1 MRWAL
6 AVGIGLA
13 LCCAACAG
21 ASTVS
26 GTGPDTRPPS
36 EPETQPPS
44 EPETQPPSEPETQ
57 PPSEPDVETAGEP
70 DVETASEPDVETA
83 GEPDAETAGGP
94 DTEPLSEPQLRRLLA
109 EFVDEQRQ
117 SVGVVA
123 GVTSA
128 AGRVVVGYGRLSAD
142 DPTRPDGD
150 TVFEIGSITKVFTS
164 TLLADLGSREGLELD
179 TPVQSLLGDAVRM
192 PARSGAEI
200 TLRHLATHSSG
211 LPRLP
216 ENFDP
221 ENPANPYA
229 DYTVEDLYA
238 FLSSHKPARD
248 AGEAV
253 EYSNVGYGLL
263 GHALTLREAADF
275 EALIVER
282 ILEPLQM
289 SDTAVEL
296 TPALRE
302 RLATGHDGRLEPAGN
317 WDLPVLAGAG
327 ALRSTVNDLLTFLEA
342 NLGLRESPLQPA
354 MELARMPQRQDP
366 ALGMDIGLGW
376 IIATEGD
383 REFVWHN
390 GATGGYA
397 SFIGF
402 DVEAGEGIV
411 ILSNSQLSAD
421 NLAYR
426 LFTRDFDG

>member
-1 MRWAL
+1 M
-6 AVGIGLA
+6 
-13 LCCAACAG
+13 
-21 ASTVS
+21 
-26 GTGPDTRPPS
+26 
-36 EPETQPPS
+36 
-44 EPETQPPSEPETQ
+44 
-57 PPSEPDVETAGEP
+57 
-70 DVETASEPDVETA
+70 
-83 GEPDAETAGGP
+83 
-94 DTEPLSEPQLRRLLA
+94 
-109 EFVDEQRQ
+109 
-117 SVGVVA
+117 
-123 GVTSA
+123 
-128 AGRVVVGYGRLSAD
+128 
-142 DPTRPDGD
+142 
-150 TVFEIGSITKVFTS
+150 
-164 TLLADLGSREGLELD
+164 
-179 TPVQSLLGDAVRM
+179 QSLLGDAVRM

-275 EALIVER
+275 ETLIFER

>member
-1 MRWAL
+1 MHRAL
-6 AVGIGLA
+6 AVGVGLA
-13 LCCAACAG
+13 LWCAACAG
-21 ASTVS
+21 A
-26 GTGPDTRPPS
+26 R
-36 EPETQPPS
+36 
-44 EPETQPPSEPETQ
+44 
-57 PPSEPDVETAGEP
+57 TATE
-70 DVETASEPDVETA
+70 A
-83 GEPDAETAGGP
+83 EPDAQTPSGP
-94 DTEPLSEPQLRRLLA
+94 DAQPLSGPQIRRLLA
-109 EFVDEQRQ
+109 EFVDEDRQ

-128 AGRVVVGYGRLSAD
+128 EGRVVVGYGRLSAD

-164 TLLADLGSREGLELD
+164 TVLADLVSREELGLD
-179 TPVQSLLGDAVRM
+179 TPVQSLLGGEVRM
-192 PARSGAEI
+192 PARDGAEI
-200 TLRHLATHSSG
+200 TLGHLATHSSG

-216 ENFDP
+216 DNFDP
-221 ENPANPYA
+221 EDPANPYA

-238 FLSSHKPARD
+238 FLSSHELDRD
-248 AGEAV
+248 IGDTV

-263 GHALTLREAADF
+263 GHALAVREGTDF
-275 EALIVER
+275 ETLIVEG

-289 SDTAVEL
+289 PDTAVEL

-302 RLATGHDGRLEPAGN
+302 RLAPGHDGRLRPAAN

-327 ALRSTVNDLLTFLEA
+327 AIRSTVNDLLTFLEA
-342 NLGLRESPLQPA
+342 NLGLRESPLHQA
-354 MELARMPQRQDP
+354 MELARMPQRSDP

-376 IIATEGD
+376 IIAREGD

-402 DVEAGEGIV
+402 DAEAGEGFV
-411 ILSNSQLSAD
+411 ILSNSGLSVD